1 MAVGCLSQPG
11 GSEGNHVSYW
21 GGRGGGGIWMSTV
34 GAGLTLRLEDVEE
47 VVLIQVIR
55 ARSNLGHL
63 W

>member
-1 MAVGCLSQPG
+1 M
-11 GSEGNHVSYW
+11 SYL
-21 GGRGGGGIWMSTV
+21 GVRGGGGIWLSPV

>member
-11 GSEGNHVSYW
+11 GSEGNHVSYL
-21 GGRGGGGIWMSTV
+21 GVRRGGGIWLSPV